1 MGIPKA
7 TSRLV
12 LTFILTSYISVAAF
26 YAVQTP
32 RWQAPDEPAHFN
44 YIEHLATQGRFPVLE
59 TGDYPH
65 DYLEEIKGARF
76 PPHMSIASI
85 RYESHQPPLYYVLAA
100 FVYRLTSRLG
110 FDRQFLALRLFSV
123 VLGAMVLYLIYRLVR
138 AVFEATDDE
147 PGRLAHGEFL
157 ALAAAAFAAI
167 VPMHIAM
174 TAAINNDTL
183 AELLLLLILWQAVR
197 DIRSGPTHRRA
208 IVAGVLLGLALLTKT
223 TLYVPALG
231 IVVISALLQTRSR
244 EPDTSIARLTS
255 SRYLLYALA
264 VSLLLA
270 GPWFARNAVVYGS
283 LDVLGWRRHDMVV
296 TGQLRTT
303 ELLSQIGPVGL
314 AKQFVVTTFR
324 SFWAQFGWMG
334 VLVDGRL
341 YQALALLSMVLALGF
356 VSYALQLWRGE
367 VRLSAR
373 QGRALLL
380 LAVSFA
386 LSLLTYLG
394 YNIKFVQHQGR
405 YLFTALG
412 PIAAGAALGLE
423 EILRWRTARLLVVA
437 LLLFALL
444 LVAQGVLVGDLRGWS
459 VALLLVGAALL
470 AALRWLPTGW
480 QWLPLASAYLSLLI
494 LNPILVRSYIVPAL
508 TFTVAGR

>member
-1 MGIPKA
+1 MGISKA

-12 LTFILTSYISVAAF
+12 LTFIVASYVGVATF

-44 YIEHLATQGRFPVLE
+44 YIEHLATQCRFPVLE
-59 TGDYPH
+59 IGDYPH
-65 DYLEEIKGARF
+65 EYLEEIKSARF

-100 FVYRLTSRLG
+100 LVYRLTSGLG
-110 FDRQFLALRLFSV
+110 FDRQFLALRLLSV
-123 VLGAMVLYLIYRLVR
+123 VLGAIVLCAIYGLVR
-138 AVFEATDDE
+138 DIFEATDHDV
-147 PGRLAHGEFL
+147 GSLACGEFR

-167 VPMHIAM
+167 VPMHVAM

-197 DIRSGPTHRRA
+197 DIGSGLTHRRA
-208 IVAGVLLGLALLTKT
+208 IVAGMLLGLALLTKT

-231 IVVISALLQTRSR
+231 IVISSALLHTKSR
-244 EPDTSIARLTS
+244 ERDASIATLTS
-255 SRYLLYALA
+255 VRHVLYALA

-270 GPWFARNAVVYGS
+270 APWFARNALVYGG

-303 ELLSQIGPVGL
+303 DLLSQIGPVGL

-334 VLVDGRL
+334 VLVDSRM
-341 YQALALLSMVLALGF
+341 YQALALLSVVLALGF
-356 VSYALQLWRGE
+356 MFYTLRLWRGE
-367 VRLSAR
+367 VRLAAW

-380 LAVSFA
+380 LVVSFA
-386 LSLLTYLG
+386 LSLFTYLG

-412 PIAAGAALGLE
+412 PIAAGAALGVE
-423 EILRWRTARLLVVA
+423 EILRWRTARLLAAA
-437 LLLFALL
+437 LLVFALL
-444 LVAQGVLVGDLRGWS
+444 LGVQGILGGDLRGWS

-470 AALRWLPTGW
+470 ASLRWLPTHW
-480 QWLPLASAYLSLLI
+480 QWLPPASAYLSLLI

-508 TFTVAGR
+508 TFAVAGR

>member
-1 MGIPKA
+1 MGISKV

-12 LTFILTSYISVAAF
+12 LAFILTSYVIVATL

-44 YIEHLATQGRFPVLE
+44 YVEHLATQRGFPVLE
-59 TGDYPH
+59 PGDYPH
-65 DYLEEIKGARF
+65 QYLEEIKSARF
-76 PPHMSIASI
+76 PPHMSIAPI

-100 FVYRLTSRLG
+100 LVYRLTSRLG
-110 FDRQFLALRLFSV
+110 YDAQFLALRLFSV
-123 VLGAMVLYLIYRLVR
+123 LLGAIVLYLIYRVVR

-147 PGRLAHGEFL
+147 AGSLAHGEFL
-157 ALAAAAFAAI
+157 ALVAAAFAAI

-197 DIRSGPTHRRA
+197 DIRSGLTHKRA
-208 IVAGVLLGLALLTKT
+208 IVAGMLLGLALLTKT
-223 TLYVPALG
+223 TLYLPALG
-231 IVVISALLQTRSR
+231 TVVISALLPTRSR
-244 EPDTSIARLTS
+244 EHDASIATLMRVQHV
-255 SRYLLYALA
+255 LYALA
-264 VSLLLA
+264 ISLLLA
-270 GPWFARNAVVYGS
+270 GPWFARNALVYGGF
-283 LDVLGWRRHDMVV
+283 DVLGWRRHDMVV

-303 ELLSQIGPVGL
+303 DLLSQIGAVGL
-314 AKQFVVTTFR
+314 AEQFVVTTFR

-334 VLVDGRL
+334 VLVDGRM
-341 YQALALLSMVLALGF
+341 YQALALLSGVLVLGF
-356 VSYALQLWRGE
+356 MFYTLRLWRGE
-367 VRLSAR
+367 VRLTAW

-380 LAVSFA
+380 LVVSFA
-386 LSLLTYLG
+386 LSLFTYLG

-423 EILRWRTARLLVVA
+423 EILRWRTARLLVAA

-444 LVAQGVLVGDLRGWS
+444 LVVQGILGGYLHGWS

-470 AALRWLPTGW
+470 ATLRWLPTRW
-480 QWLPLASAYLSLLI
+480 QWLPLACAYLSLLI
-494 LNPILVRSYIVPAL
+494 LNPILVRSYVVPAL
-508 TFTVAGR
+508 TFAVAGR

>member
-1 MGIPKA
+1 MGISKA

-12 LTFILTSYISVAAF
+12 LAFILTSYVSVATF

-44 YIEHLATQGRFPVLE
+44 YIEHLATQGSFPVLE
-59 TGDYPH
+59 VGDYPH
-65 DYLEEIKGARF
+65 EYLEEIKSARF

-100 FVYRLTSRLG
+100 LVYRLTSRLG

-123 VLGAMVLYLIYRLVR
+123 VLGAMVLYAIYRLVR
-138 AVFEATDDE
+138 AIFDGTDHE
-147 PGRLAHGEFL
+147 VGSLAHSEFR
-157 ALAAAAFAAI
+157 ALAAAALAAI
-167 VPMHIAM
+167 VPMHVAM

-197 DIRSGPTHRRA
+197 DIRSGLTHRHP
-208 IVAGVLLGLALLTKT
+208 IVAGMLLGFALLTKT
-223 TLYVPALG
+223 TLYLPALG
-231 IVVISALLQTRSR
+231 IVVISALLQTGAR
-244 EPDTSIARLTS
+244 EHDGSIATQRSVRHVLC
-255 SRYLLYALA
+255 ALA

-270 GPWFARNAVVYGS
+270 GPWFARNALVYGS
-283 LDVLGWRRHDMVV
+283 LDVLGWQRHDMVV

-303 ELLSQIGPVGL
+303 ELLSQIGPVGF

-334 VLVDGRL
+334 VLVDGRM
-341 YQALALLSMVLALGF
+341 YQALALLSVVLALGCMF
-356 VSYALQLWRGE
+356 YALRLWRGE
-367 VRLSAR
+367 VRLTSW
-373 QGRALLL
+373 QGRSLLL

-386 LSLLTYLG
+386 LSLFTYLG

-412 PIAAGAALGLE
+412 PIAAVAALGLE
-423 EILRWRTARLLVVA
+423 EILRWRTARLLAVA

-444 LVAQGVLVGDLRGWS
+444 LVVQGTLGGDLRGWS
-459 VALLLVGAALL
+459 VALLLVGATLL
-470 AALRWLPTGW
+470 ATLRWLPTRW
-480 QWLPLASAYLSLLI
+480 QWLPLGGAYLSLLI

-508 TFTVAGR
+508 AFGVAGR